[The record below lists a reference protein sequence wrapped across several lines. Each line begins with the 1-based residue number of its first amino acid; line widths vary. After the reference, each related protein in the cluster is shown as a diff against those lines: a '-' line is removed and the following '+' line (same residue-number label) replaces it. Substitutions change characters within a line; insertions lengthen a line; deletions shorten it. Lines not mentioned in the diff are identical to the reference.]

1 MEDAPAERGLGLAT
15 QGKYYVR
22 ELGETHPSPFGSGTR
37 SATDG

>member
-22 ELGETHPSPFGSGTR
+22 ELGETHPSLLGPGIR